1 MPDTLDYMITGYGI
15 GLGLLALMILSLW
28 WRSRSLQADEAA
40 LEKLEAEEK
49 ASVKTSQPDSP
60 SEKARAH

>member
-1 MPDTLDYMITGYGI
+1 MPDTMDYMVTGYVI

-28 WRSRSLQADEAA
+28 WRSRSLKADEAA

-49 ASVKTSQPDSP
+49 SSVKTAP
-60 SEKARAH
+60 SEKADVAKAL